1 MSDQGRRLFFLIQLI
16 FSDSQAKKFVGKEW
30 IILPLT
36 KFYADFFSYNKVIK
50 DSWYMKCT

>member
-1 MSDQGRRLFFLIQLI
+1 MSDQGTRLFFLIQLI